1 MIFKDK
7 GRDEKKSLLRFRKS
21 KKKVEMKHISQRK
34 VNLYFLSFFVGLI
47 AICALTVIISFV
59 RVSKPEKDVTPS
71 QEVVQVEPEKV
82 DNRLQE
88 FLSGYIEAYFNVSS
102 DYSDQQKRQ
111 EKLMTYYNQVPEVKG
126 ESKNSKEM
134 NLVSYKPV
142 TIENGLATYRVTY
155 EVGSG
160 DEKNRVTV
168 LFGIPFEGGNGYYF
182 VSGLPH
188 FKAMEDYKLDDV
200 SNAKLDLN
208 KTDKFEEDKKEKL
221 NQFLDLFFKNYTT
234 SQENLDVIAE
244 NVLAITGVSYKKVN
258 YVYFKEDGDTVKAY
272 VQVAFSIL
280 DVEHS
285 ENMTLTIVERDGN
298 YFVTNVEYV
307 IPSDYYK

>member
-126 ESKNSKEM
+126 A
-134 NLVSYKPV
+134 L
-142 TIENGLATYRVTY
+142 
-155 EVGSG
+155 
-160 DEKNRVTV
+160 
-168 LFGIPFEGGNGYYF
+168 
-182 VSGLPH
+182 
-188 FKAMEDYKLDDV
+188 KLLRHLYHK
-200 SNAKLDLN
+200 S
-208 KTDKFEEDKKEKL
+208 
-221 NQFLDLFFKNYTT
+221 
-234 SQENLDVIAE
+234 
-244 NVLAITGVSYKKVN
+244 
-258 YVYFKEDGDTVKAY
+258 
-272 VQVAFSIL
+272 
-280 DVEHS
+280 
-285 ENMTLTIVERDGN
+285 
-298 YFVTNVEYV
+298 
-307 IPSDYYK
+307 